1 MKQWTEDKMSQPH
14 KIKFKIL
21 KKKQEEDALEERNQN
36 QLLKSKQ

>member
-21 KKKQEEDALEERNQN
+21 KKKQEEDASVEKNQN
-36 QLLKSKQ
+36 QLSKNKR